1 MNDRCRPYSIPY
13 PKALRCGMQR
23 AAAVRESRFQ
33 KLLCMEQFGCVS
45 DSGNSISFSPK
56 MAIRSLCRVSNYK
69 TLSDLKAREGV
80 IGIEQPDS
88 GQRWVTI
95 NVIPVT
101 EVKGGA
107 VTGIVSSVSD
117 VTDLKYHENQLD
129 QMAHFD
135 ALTGLPN
142 RRLLHDRMQQLVE
155 NTGAKA
161 EFSPSA
167 ISISMVSK
175 HINDTYGH
183 KAGDGL
189 LVEAASRFV
198 NCVRAGDTVARLGAM
213 SLSSCWPISKMKRS
227 ANQFSTVFS
236 ALSNPYTV
244 AGNIESGITVSAG
257 ITLLS
262 RR

>member
-1 MNDRCRPYSIPY
+1 
-13 PKALRCGMQR
+13 
-23 AAAVRESRFQ
+23 
-33 KLLCMEQFGCVS
+33 
-45 DSGNSISFSPK
+45 
-56 MAIRSLCRVSNYK
+56 MAIRSLAEFPITK

-80 IGIEQPDS
+80 IIGIEQPDS

-155 NTGAKA
+155 NTRRKGRILAVCYLDLDG
-161 EFSPSA
+161 F
-167 ISISMVSK
+167 K

-236 ALSNPYTV
+236 ALSPTP
-244 AGNIESGITVSAG
+244 TP
-257 ITLLS
+257 
-262 RR
+262 